1 MLSVIREIFEM
12 IRRKNKRCIIMLL
25 EEGFVILFVFY
36 LVILGSYILYFFVFG
51 FFWVN
56 GIVYENYLFS
66 LIVISDVLRY
76 LVEW

>member
-36 LVILGSYILYFFVFG
+36 LVILGSYILYVFVFG

-76 LVEW
+76 LVE